1 MNEESCQALLS
12 AIYELEGLV
21 RMLKG
26 HKHDA
31 SVLIPMIKQ
40 KGNQIAKIAA
50 SMPGVAPAAAEAKEK
65 EDRTRLLDGEVHE
78 AFGTEEATVEPD
90 VDQAPAITG
99 AGIPVFAP
107 RGVMPAPPVVKAA
120 ETVHPAPQI
129 APGAP
134 KAAPKSVPGDAVPV
148 TEPQERKPR
157 RPSLRSMFPLNET
170 FRFPRTLFNGSK
182 EDFYTSL
189 DIVVPMHTYDQA
201 CAYFY
206 GDLQWNP
213 EDPEVREFM
222 HIIERYFTNSP
233 Y

>member
-21 RMLKG
+21 MMLKG

-31 SVLIPMIKQ
+31 AVLIPLIKQ
-40 KGNQIAKIAA
+40 KGNRIAQITA
-50 SMPGVAPAAAEAKEK
+50 SVGTVPPAGAEAEEK
-65 EDRTRLLDGEVHE
+65 EDRTTLLDGEVHE
-78 AFGTEEATVEPD
+78 AFGSGEATVEPD
-90 VDQAPAITG
+90 VDQAPAITD

-107 RGVMPAPPVVKAA
+107 RGVRPAPPVAKAA
-120 ETVHPAPQI
+120 ETVHPAPKI
-129 APGAP
+129 APGVSE
-134 KAAPKSVPGDAVPV
+134 AAPKSVPGTPIQVPE
-148 TEPQERKPR
+148 TQDRKPW
-157 RPSLRSMFPLNET
+157 PSLRSMFPLNET

-189 DIVVPMHTYDQA
+189 DIVVPMRSYDQA

>member
-21 RMLKG
+21 GMLKG

-40 KGNQIAKIAA
+40 KGDQIAKIAA
-50 SMPGVAPAAAEAKEK
+50 SMPTVPPAGAETEEK
-65 EDRTRLLDGEVHE
+65 EDRTRILDGEVHE

-99 AGIPVFAP
+99 AEIPVFAP
-107 RGVMPAPPVVKAA
+107 CGVMPAPPVVKAA
-120 ETVHPAPQI
+120 ETVQPAPEI
-129 APGAP
+129 APGVP
-134 KAAPKSVPGDAVPV
+134 KAAPKSVPGGAIPVPQ
-148 TEPQERKPR
+148 PQERKP

>member
-31 SVLIPMIKQ
+31 AVLIPMIKQ
-40 KGNQIAKIAA
+40 KGNQIARIAA
-50 SMPGVAPAAAEAKEK
+50 SMPSTLAVPPNGTPAEAE
-65 EDRTRLLDGEVHE
+65 EEVNRTVILAGDVHD
-78 AFGTEEATVEPD
+78 AFGEEEATVEPD
-90 VDQAPAITG
+90 VDHAPEVPG
-99 AGIPVFAP
+99 AEPPVFAP
-107 RGVMPAPPVVKAA
+107 RGVKPASAVVMAPERVSPAPK
-120 ETVHPAPQI
+120 I
-129 APGAP
+129 APSAP
-134 KAAPKSVPGDAVPV
+134 KVSSVAPK
-148 TEPQERKPR
+148 EEQQEREP

-182 EDFYTSL
+182 EDFYASL
-189 DIVVPMHTYDQA
+189 DIVVPMRIYDQA

-222 HIIERYFTNSP
+222 HFIERYFTNSP